1 MWLDSSSVDGD
12 GDDDDIDD
20 GDEREGGSIPSCI
33 KCQLNQQV
41 PTSFILGGG
50 DDRKKTVMMI
60 MAVTKAMMMMV
71 VMRMMLTVVISRA
84 FVISQLAPGTKGTK
98 GGQMLKLHETL
109 QFTLQS
115 RENPPHKVDL
125 QNKHCFS

>member
-12 GDDDDIDD
+12 ADDDGDDD

-60 MAVTKAMMMMV
+60 MTMAMV
-71 VMRMMLTVVISRA
+71 KTYFLHGASDSGGSSQGRGRTYPATVQA
-84 FVISQLAPGTKGTK
+84 LATRSPA
-98 GGQMLKLHETL
+98 
-109 QFTLQS
+109 S
-115 RENPPHKVDL
+115 P
-125 QNKHCFS
+125 